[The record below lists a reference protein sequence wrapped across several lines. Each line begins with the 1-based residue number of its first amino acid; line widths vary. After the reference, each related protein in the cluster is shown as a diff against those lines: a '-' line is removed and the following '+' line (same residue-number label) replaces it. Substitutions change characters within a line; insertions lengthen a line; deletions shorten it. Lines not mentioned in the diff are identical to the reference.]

1 MFDKFSERHI
11 GVSNEK
17 DLKAMLDVIGV
28 KSVDELISQVIPQSI
43 RLRKPLALPA
53 EGMSEYEFAAHIRE
67 LADRNQPYRS
77 FIGMGYYPSAVPA
90 VVTRNVFENP
100 AWYTSYTPYQAEI
113 SQGRL
118 EALLNFQTAVISL
131 TGMEIGNCS
140 LLDEGTAAAAAMAM
154 MFSLRSRDAVR
165 EGRNQLFVD
174 RNIFPQTL
182 DVLLTRSE
190 PFGIELIVDDYDE
203 YEFTGR
209 EFGAIVQY
217 PAADGRVRDYSDF
230 TAAAHAKGALVTVA
244 ADLLSLALLK
254 APGEWG
260 ADIAVGSAQRLG
272 TPMGFGGPAAGYMT
286 TREAFKRNMPGRII
300 GVSVDRLG
308 NKALRMALQM
318 REQHI
323 KRERATSNI
332 CTASALMA
340 SMTGFYCVYNGPE
353 GLRRAA
359 ETAHL
364 AAATV
369 ARALEAMDYRLASKE
384 FFDTL
389 EVEAEA
395 AVVQSLALEQGI
407 NFYYPS
413 EGRVRMSFDAVTT
426 ALTTISTG
434 GFSVRN
440 ESIAYYQSSAV
451 NWIIVVFMFVS
462 SVNFTLLFLAGTRRW
477 REVLR
482 SDELRVYSGIVF
494 GSSALI
500 ALDLVLKTGRSV
512 GSAIEHAAF
521 QVTTLISTT
530 GYCTEDFDRWPQFS
544 RLVLLVVMFAGGCAG
559 STAGGIKVSRI
570 VLLFKGLKRD
580 LRRILHTRE
589 VRPITLDGQRVEED
603 TISSVSLFF
612 FAYMIILFF
621 SALIVSLDE
630 LDFTSAFTAS
640 LTCISNV
647 GPGLGL
653 VGPTCNFGFLSP
665 LSKLVLSFTMLL
677 GRLEIMPL
685 LVLFL
690 PSVWRKK

>member
-1 MFDKFSERHI
+1 MNTRMI
-11 GVSNEK
+11 GFLLGRILMVEAGLLALPLLTALLYGESLMPWL
-17 DLKAMLDVIGV
+17 DTMLVLAAIGGAL
-28 KSVDELISQVIPQSI
+28 S
-43 RLRKPLALPA
+43 LRKPERTALYAKDGFAAVALVWLLMSAFGALPYALSGCCGYVDALFETVSGFTTTGASIFGAPASLPRGIQLWRALTQWLGGMGVLVLLLALMPKLGEGSVNLMKA
-53 EGMSEYEFAAHIRE
+53 ESPG
-67 LADRNQPYRS
+67 P
-77 FIGMGYYPSAVPA
+77 
-90 VVTRNVFENP
+90 
-100 AWYTSYTPYQAEI
+100 I
-113 SQGRL
+113 SSK
-118 EALLNFQTAVISL
+118 LLPRTNDTAKMLYSIY
-131 TGMEIGNCS
+131 I
-140 LLDEGTAAAAAMAM
+140 
-154 MFSLRSRDAVR
+154 
-165 EGRNQLFVD
+165 
-174 RNIFPQTL
+174 
-182 DVLLTRSE
+182 LLT
-190 PFGIELIVDDYDE
+190 
-203 YEFTGR
+203 
-209 EFGAIVQY
+209 
-217 PAADGRVRDYSDF
+217 
-230 TAAAHAKGALVTVA
+230 
-244 ADLLSLALLK
+244 
-254 APGEWG
+254 
-260 ADIAVGSAQRLG
+260 
-272 TPMGFGGPAAGYMT
+272 
-286 TREAFKRNMPGRII
+286 
-300 GVSVDRLG
+300 
-308 NKALRMALQM
+308 
-318 REQHI
+318 
-323 KRERATSNI
+323 
-332 CTASALMA
+332 
-340 SMTGFYCVYNGPE
+340 
-353 GLRRAA
+353 AA
-359 ETAHL
+359 ET
-364 AAATV
+364 
-369 ARALEAMDYRLASKE
+369 
-384 FFDTL
+384 
-389 EVEAEA
+389 
-395 AVVQSLALEQGI
+395 LAL
-407 NFYYPS
+407 
-413 EGRVRMSFDAVTT
+413 RAARMPWFDAVTT

-530 GYCTEDFDRWPQFS
+530 GYCTEDFDLWPQFC
-544 RLVLLVVMFAGGCAG
+544 RCILVLVMLFGGCAG
-559 STAGGIKVSRI
+559 STAGGVKVSRI

-677 GRLEIMPL
+677 GRLDIMPL